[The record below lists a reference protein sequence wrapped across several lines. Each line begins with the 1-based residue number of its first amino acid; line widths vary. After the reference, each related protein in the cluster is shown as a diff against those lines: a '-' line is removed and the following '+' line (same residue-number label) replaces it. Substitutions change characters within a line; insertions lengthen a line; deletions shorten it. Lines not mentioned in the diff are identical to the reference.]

1 MISYVKHMT
10 CWQSIIFPTGTRLYC
25 FDEGRG
31 QYKMISWIGFH
42 WWTCTFERLSNLWS
56 FAHLSCR
63 PCSSCLDAPR
73 LRGETPCLDTPLLRG
88 RHPVLTLLSR
98 HSSFEGEIPCL
109 DTPLLRGRHPV
120 LTLLSRHSSFEG
132 EIPCLDTPLLRGRHP
147 VSALLVW
154 GGVIMCTLQNFRV
167 SLPYVHGRTRWSS
180 VFHLLVL
187 SPSAA
192 GQLQKQCPCRW
203 PSVTCECTAWIWS
216 LFLVVETWRRNTTY
230 LPDSDLKTL
239 VFIH

>member
-1 MISYVKHMT
+1 MRVVVNTKWPAESGVI
-10 CWQSIIFPTGTRLYC
+10 
-25 FDEGRG
+25 DER
-31 QYKMISWIGFH
+31 
-42 WWTCTFERLSNLWS
+42 
-56 FAHLSCR
+56 A
-63 PCSSCLDAPR
+63 
-73 LRGETPCLDTPLLRG
+73 LLRG
-88 RHPVLTLLSR
+88 CLTCDLLRIWVVVRVRLVSTLLVWGGDTLSR
-98 HSSFEGEIPCL
+98 HSSFEGETPCL
-109 DTPLLRGRHPV
+109 DTPVSPLLFWGGD
-120 LTLLSRHSSFEG
+120 TLSRHSSFEG
-132 EIPCLDTPLLRGRHP
+132 ETPCLGTPRLRGSHNVHP
-147 VSALLVW
+147 PELW
-154 GGVIMCTLQNFRV
+154 V

-216 LFLVVETWRRNTTY
+216 LFLVLETGRRNTTY